1 MLDMKHLLLAI
12 GASLFLMLPPHI
24 AAAEDNKKD
33 NKEEKA
39 VQPLLEDFV
48 AALTDLL
55 KNHNEIVASGIETQ
69 RLELNSR
76 VISKSRFP
84 TLALKSSYG
93 REDQVKPDARN
104 VLLNPRDFNLTL
116 TMPIFDRALHHTVE
130 QVRLSVGQGSL
141 VQKTTADRILLEGI
155 GAQIGLSTSREV
167 LELSQKSVQ
176 NIRNQTELESAKV
189 DKGSGLT
196 SDLLQAKTQLAGAQ
210 ARETQAQSGFQL
222 ALNRYVAVFGNLP
235 ASHIPLDEIPVPIS
249 RIPADLDTAI
259 EVALSQSAQLG
270 LQKTALEIAG
280 RGVELS
286 RAANFYPKLNLTMET
301 KYKKNFGGTR
311 GFARDSVAKLELSLN
326 FNTAGSAFDAHKG
339 STKALMSAS
348 RQYDQATILITE
360 QVKNTWAQYEFAKAN
375 AQFLDNQAAISEE
388 FLELARK
395 EQALGSR
402 TLLDVLAG
410 ETTYINAATDAF
422 AAKGAVVQAAYTLLA
437 IIGSLDLKIFE
448 LH

>member
-1 MLDMKHLLLAI
+1 MQKILVSILTCMVLVL
-12 GASLFLMLPPHI
+12 I
-24 AAAEDNKKD
+24 AQTTRAEGDDAKK
-33 NKEEKA
+33 EA
-39 VQPLLEDFV
+39 VTVAQPLLEDFV
-48 AALTDLL
+48 TALTDLL
-55 KNHNEIVASGIETQ
+55 ENHNDIIASGLETK
-69 RLELNSR
+69 RLDLNSR

-84 TLALKSSYG
+84 NLALKSSYG

-104 VLLNPRDFNLTL
+104 VLLNPRDLNLTL
-116 TMPIFDRALHHTVE
+116 TMPIFDRSLHHTVK
-130 QVRLSVGQGSL
+130 QVRLSVEQGAL
-141 VQKTTADRILLEGI
+141 AQKTVIDRILLEGI
-155 GAQIGLSTSREV
+155 AAQIGLSTSREV

-189 DKGSGLT
+189 EKGSGLT

-222 ALNRYVAVFGNLP
+222 AINRYVAVFGNLP
-235 ASHIPLDEIPVPIS
+235 ASNIGLNQIPLPAS
-249 RIPADLDTAI
+249 RIPTNLDSAIETAI
-259 EVALSQSAQLG
+259 SQSAQLG
-270 LQKTALEIAG
+270 LQKTVVEIA
-280 RGVELS
+280 RKGVELS
-286 RAANFYPKLNLTMET
+286 RATSFLPKLNLTLET
-301 KYKKNFGGTR
+301 KYKKDFGSTR
-311 GFARDSVAKLELSLN
+311 GFARDSIAKLELGYN
-326 FNTAGSAFDAHKG
+326 FNTAGSAFDTFKG
-339 STKALMSAS
+339 STKALMAAS

-360 QVKNTWAQYEFAKAN
+360 QVKNTWTQYEFAKAN

-437 IIGSLDLKIFE
+437 IIGRLDLQIFE
-448 LH
+448 LN